1 MKVEPLSV
9 VDLLDGDGVFLT
21 SSVRKVTR
29 VHTLN
34 GTQLPDSTALHE
46 ELVAAYESEY

>member
-1 MKVEPLSV
+1 MV
-9 VDLLDGDGVFLT
+9 

-34 GTQLPDSTALHE
+34 GQALPDSTAVHA
-46 ELVAAYESEY
+46 ELAAAYESEYA